1 MPRIQSHLKDLAKAA
16 ATRASSTSSAR
27 NALQNTSRLHPVAQA
42 AREASAPMAVK
53 QRREDREKSAF
64 PTLGNA
70 PPRASASPRER
81 KVRKELRERLLGPHA
96 ANRSAGEVD
105 EETARRRSR
114 IRGTRTT
121 KVDGETQTAVVGQRI
136 YLPNI
141 IFRLIRNKTL
151 PGQPYNP
158 YEATF
163 RIPNSVT
170 KNDVRSYLLA
180 MYGVET
186 TYIRTDNYFSPLYR
200 NYDRTQK
207 TRRQYTYKRAVVGL
221 VEPFYYPEN
230 VNEMSAEDRKTY
242 QREIDQNFAPSQ
254 IKDRTKQNIIE
265 RTKGRSAGA
274 HYRSGPSLQRGNI
287 IAKIMEKRKEREQR
301 VAEAARFLV
310 AQQGQTSAA
319 AELSTS

>member
-1 MPRIQSHLKDLAKAA
+1 
-16 ATRASSTSSAR
+16 
-27 NALQNTSRLHPVAQA
+27 
-42 AREASAPMAVK
+42 
-53 QRREDREKSAF
+53 
-64 PTLGNA
+64 
-70 PPRASASPRER
+70 
-81 KVRKELRERLLGPHA
+81 
-96 ANRSAGEVD
+96 
-105 EETARRRSR
+105 
-114 IRGTRTT
+114 
-121 KVDGETQTAVVGQRI
+121 VVGQRI

-221 VEPFYYPEN
+221 VEPFYYP
-230 VNEMSAEDRKTY
+230 
-242 QREIDQNFAPSQ
+242 
-254 IKDRTKQNIIE
+254 
-265 RTKGRSAGA
+265 
-274 HYRSGPSLQRGNI
+274 
-287 IAKIMEKRKEREQR
+287 
-301 VAEAARFLV
+301 
-310 AQQGQTSAA
+310 
-319 AELSTS
+319 